1 MDICDPGAL
10 GDFVT
15 VDGKNS
21 VSSLDAPYYLEKA
34 SYFFGN
40 DLAPFKFI
48 RTLNE
53 VPLLLGLA
61 HFGSYECVHHY
72 WL

>member
-15 VDGKNS
+15 VNGKTS

-34 SYFFGN
+34 SDFFGN
-40 DLAPFKFI
+40 YLAPFKFI

-53 VPLLLGLA
+53 VPLLLGFA
-61 HFGSYECVHHY
+61 HFGSYDCVHHS